1 MPQIEI
7 LIFYQFFYALCF
19 VTMVVVY
26 EPISDNAIPEYQK
39 IFICKT
45 GIKVCDIGN
54 LLTGVL
60 AY

>member
-1 MPQIEI
+1 MLE
-7 LIFYQFFYALCF
+7 
-19 VTMVVVY
+19 
-26 EPISDNAIPEYQK
+26 

-60 AY
+60 GVSDHYYLQVTSNKHGLENRLECDLLKFVTNL